1 MVTPSWATK
10 PSRIARDGYDL
21 DEVDAELHL
30 PLHATQEAVRVAV
43 RVAAEDG
50 LTAGG

>member
-30 PLHATQEAVRVAV
+30 PLMLRRKPSGSPPRMV
-43 RVAAEDG
+43 
-50 LTAGG
+50 